1 MDMNRRQ
8 LQKIILS
15 QWIIVEKQT
24 TYCSYYTLYAIDH
37 KRRGRLSWEGW
48 NQLSDLLQF
57 RIPVRR
63 KAGSTRYSSQPYAKI
78 AKKAIFLQLNEE
90 QYQKLEQL
98 FYKPF
103 SKKKWNRFIKEHL

>member
-24 TYCSYYTLYAIDH
+24 TYHSSYALYAIDH
-37 KRRGRLSWEGW
+37 KRRARLSWEGW

-57 RIPVRR
+57 HIPVRC
-63 KAGSTRYSSQPYAKI
+63 KAGSTQYSSQPCAKI
-78 AKKAIFLQLNEE
+78 AKKAMFLQLNEE
-90 QYQKLEQL
+90 QYEELEQL

-103 SKKKWNRFIKEHL
+103 SKKKWNTFIKEHL

>member
-1 MDMNRRQ
+1 MNKRQ
-8 LQKIILS
+8 LQKIIPS

-24 TYCSYYTLYAIDH
+24 TYSSYYTLYAIDH

-48 NQLSDLLQF
+48 NQLSDLLQSH
-57 RIPVRR
+57 IPVRR
-63 KAGSTRYSSQPYAKI
+63 KVGSSQHSAQPCAKI

-90 QYQKLEQL
+90 QYHQLEQL

-103 SKKKWNRFIKEHL
+103 SKKKWNSILKEYRQ